1 MNYDAIVI
9 GFGQG
14 ANLLVNSLAAQD
26 WNVALVEKNENN
38 YGGSCINIG
47 CIPTKL
53 LEYDSRV
60 GADYKE
66 AVERR
71 NSVVEDK
78 RQGQKDSMVNNNYV
92 DLYTGTAS
100 FVDNYKVKVETAVK
114 TVELTSDRI
123 MVSTGSEPIFP
134 PVEGLEDIENVYT
147 STTLQL
153 EKELPK
159 SLGIIGGGNIGLEF
173 GSIYA
178 TYGSEVTI
186 VDNDD
191 TFMNGEESEISDEV
205 KRVLE
210 GKGIELHNGT
220 FVEKV
225 KNNGEKVVATTNDN
239 KEFTFDALLVATGRR
254 PHISSLNLDN
264 TDIKLSENN
273 GIKVN
278 NHLQTNVDGVY
289 AFGDVKG
296 ENQFTYITLKD
307 AEIIV
312 SDVLEDGEKT
322 LDKRQNVPYSIFMDP
337 SFARVGLTE
346 KQAQEQGYNIATNT
360 VAVSSMVRAA
370 VTGDDRG
377 LWKSVVDKDSNKIL
391 GVSLFGDQSHE
402 LINFIKMAMD
412 NNLPYT
418 VFRDQMMTH
427 PVMAENLN
435 TLFAV

>member
-1 MNYDAIVI
+1 
-9 GFGQG
+9 
-14 ANLLVNSLAAQD
+14 
-26 WNVALVEKNENN
+26 
-38 YGGSCINIG
+38 
-47 CIPTKL
+47 
-53 LEYDSRV
+53 
-60 GADYKE
+60 
-66 AVERR
+66 
-71 NSVVEDK
+71 
-78 RQGQKDSMVNNNYV
+78 MVNNNYV

-100 FVDNYKVKVETAVK
+100 FVDNYKVKVETGVK

-134 PVEGLEDIENVYT
+134 PVEGLESIENVYT

-186 VDNDD
+186 VDND

-210 GKGIELHNGT
+210 GKGIELHNGISI
-220 FVEKV
+220 EKV
-225 KNNGEKVVATTNDN
+225 KNNGEKVVAITNN
-239 KEFTFDALLVATGRR
+239 NQEFTFDALLVATGRR

-264 TDIKLSENN
+264 TDITLNENK

>member
-100 FVDNYKVKVETAVK
+100 FVDNYKVKVETGVK

-123 MVSTGSEPIFP
+123 MVSTGSGPIFP
-134 PVEGLEDIENVYT
+134 PVEGLESIENVYT

-186 VDNDD
+186 VDND

-210 GKGIELHNGT
+210 GKGIELHNGISI
-220 FVEKV
+220 EKV
-225 KNNGEKVVATTNDN
+225 KNNGEKVVAITNN
-239 KEFTFDALLVATGRR
+239 NQEFTFDALLVATGRR

-264 TDIKLSENN
+264 TDITLNENN

>member
-92 DLYTGTAS
+92 DLYTGTVS

>member
-100 FVDNYKVKVETAVK
+100 FVDNYKVKVETGVK

-123 MVSTGSEPIFP
+123 MVSTGSGPIFP
-134 PVEGLEDIENVYT
+134 PVEGLESIENVYT

-186 VDNDD
+186 VDND

-210 GKGIELHNGT
+210 GKGIELHNGISI
-220 FVEKV
+220 EKV
-225 KNNGEKVVATTNDN
+225 KNNGEKVVAITNN
-239 KEFTFDALLVATGRR
+239 NQEFTFDALLVATGRR

-264 TDIKLSENN
+264 TDITLNENN

-278 NHLQTNVDGVY
+278 NHLQTDVDGVY